1 MKSQIIVIMTFI
13 AISKVLV
20 KPDVADKFEEAFRNR
35 SRMVD
40 SFDGFIGL
48 NFLRSQRRDN
58 LFIGIFHFKDKES
71 FKRYMTSKENDI
83 SHNNSKSLSP
93 AIISNSVEFYD
104 LITN

>member
-1 MKSQIIVIMTFI
+1 MIMTFF

-20 KPDVADKFEEAFRNR
+20 KPDFADKFEEAFRNR

-40 SFDGFIGL
+40 SFDGFIEL
-48 NFLRSQRRDN
+48 NFLRSQRHN
-58 LFIGIFHFKDKES
+58 NSFVGIFHFKDKES
-71 FKRYMTSKENDI
+71 FKEYMTSKEHNI
-83 SHNNSKSLSP
+83 SHDNTKSLSH